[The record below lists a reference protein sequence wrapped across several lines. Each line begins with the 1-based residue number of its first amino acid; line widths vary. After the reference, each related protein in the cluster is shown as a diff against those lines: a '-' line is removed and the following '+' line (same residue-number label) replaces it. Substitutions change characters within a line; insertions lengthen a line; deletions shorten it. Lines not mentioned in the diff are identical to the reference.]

1 MSINKQQIIHIVSE
15 LVIITG
21 ISIYFNSKVKKL
33 ANHIETLENKI
44 IQQEQVIQNHEQ
56 LLLRLMNNF
65 EIMNVNVTNIQKSFQ
80 QNNNNEENI
89 KTKTKLKNNK
99 KNKSSYSDDKKE
111 EELLKNTTP
120 SLQTI
125 FSHNIPNEQIFIME
139 MPINPINMMN
149 MNKEQI
155 IQSDKVEEVIDD
167 DEFLDKEI
175 ENELKELDDLGED
188 NNDKNDEDVVD
199 DDDVEENV
207 GDDDDNE

>member
-99 KNKSSYSDDKKE
+99 KNNSSFSDDKKE
-111 EELLKNTTP
+111 DLKNTTP

-149 MNKEQI
+149 MNKEPI
-155 IQSDKVEEVIDD
+155 IQCDKVEEVMDD

-175 ENELKELDDLGED
+175 ENELKELDDLEED
-188 NNDKNDEDVVD
+188 NNVDNVDNLEEDED
-199 DDDVEENV
+199 DDDDE
-207 GDDDDNE
+207 

>member
-167 DEFLDKEI
+167 DE
-175 ENELKELDDLGED
+175 
-188 NNDKNDEDVVD
+188 
-199 DDDVEENV
+199 
-207 GDDDDNE
+207 

>member
-33 ANHIETLENKI
+33 ANYIETLENKI

-65 EIMNVNVTNIQKSFQ
+65 EIMNVNVSNIQKSFQ

-89 KTKTKLKNNK
+89 KAKTKLKNNK
-99 KNKSSYSDDKKE
+99 KNKSSSSSDDKKE

-188 NNDKNDEDVVD
+188 NNDKNDEDVD

-207 GDDDDNE
+207 GDDEDE

>member
-65 EIMNVNVTNIQKSFQ
+65 EMMNVNVSNIQKSFQ

-89 KTKTKLKNNK
+89 KAKTKLKNNK
-99 KNKSSYSDDKKE
+99 KNKSSSSSYDKKE

-125 FSHNIPNEQIFIME
+125 FSHNIPNEQIFIIE

-188 NNDKNDEDVVD
+188 NDDKNDEDVD

-207 GDDDDNE
+207 DDDDDE

>member
-1 MSINKQQIIHIVSE
+1 M
-15 LVIITG
+15 
-21 ISIYFNSKVKKL
+21 
-33 ANHIETLENKI
+33 
-44 IQQEQVIQNHEQ
+44 
-56 LLLRLMNNF
+56 
-65 EIMNVNVTNIQKSFQ
+65 
-80 QNNNNEENI
+80 
-89 KTKTKLKNNK
+89 
-99 KNKSSYSDDKKE
+99 
-111 EELLKNTTP
+111 KNTTP

-155 IQSDKVEEVIDD
+155 IQSDKGEEVIDD

-207 GDDDDNE
+207 GDDDDDNE